1 MFKISFD
8 FDEITGTVTN
18 MKVNKSD
25 GVKIRG
31 GFNASP
37 NVQPTDVPDIVVE
50 ENRLLISP
58 SALATMD
65 VKADDRISIQYW
77 NEGIGSAFP
86 IIGKA
91 QVFTSKL
98 DGNRVSKTGTVSF
111 RGEKRATLLEFGDSF
126 NLEPF
131 KEGIWKLI
139 PTTEKDS
146 ESDLTNE
153 VTDLENLNNSEI
165 EKEIENLLS
174 EDDLPF
180 NEI

>member
-77 NEGIGSAFP
+77 NEGIGSSAC
-86 IIGKA
+86 IAAIGLVRNHVYH
-91 QVFTSKL
+91 QVSVPQ
-98 DGNRVSKTGTVSF
+98 R
-111 RGEKRATLLEFGDSF
+111 
-126 NLEPF
+126 
-131 KEGIWKLI
+131 
-139 PTTEKDS
+139 
-146 ESDLTNE
+146 
-153 VTDLENLNNSEI
+153 
-165 EKEIENLLS
+165 
-174 EDDLPF
+174 
-180 NEI
+180 